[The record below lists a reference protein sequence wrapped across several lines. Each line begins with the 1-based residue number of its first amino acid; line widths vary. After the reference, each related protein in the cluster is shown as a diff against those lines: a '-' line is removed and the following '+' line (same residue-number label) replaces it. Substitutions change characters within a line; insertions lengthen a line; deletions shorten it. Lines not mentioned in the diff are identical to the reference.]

1 MASAEVVVVVK
12 KIAKQQNLLKATPWW
27 IPVVSAIVATA
38 IIAGV
43 AGLLHHVN
51 FYTVILKS
59 LNETGELTIFLSVP
73 QYGFFK
79 RNRPLEMTATLE
91 TMPESQPLQPMN
103 QNSNRPTSEVDRTV
117 YEDSS

>member
-1 MASAEVVVVVK
+1 LPFDQDVSKIPMASAEVVVVVK

-51 FYTVILKS
+51 FYCCTQVAK
-59 LNETGELTIFLSVP
+59 
-73 QYGFFK
+73 
-79 RNRPLEMTATLE
+79 
-91 TMPESQPLQPMN
+91 
-103 QNSNRPTSEVDRTV
+103 
-117 YEDSS
+117 